1 MSKVISKLRCYNPSK
16 FDSTRGNSG
25 HLFYIVQRKNALLY
39 DDKTLFGKIKD
50 NNLSR
55 MTLKEIDKYI
65 IQKSNEK
72 TNIYRGIISLKE
84 EEALEL
90 GYDKV
95 DEWEHLMKEKIY
107 DIAKVV
113 NVEMPNV
120 EWLAVVHLKKG
131 NPHLHYMMWDKEQ
144 QINRY
149 YISVHQQN
157 KIREILTKH
166 IFENELSKYYEM
178 KSESKNK
185 LRNKSIALEIKAFNK
200 DYCKGKLAYININH
214 KDMKLLVKQFNIIL
228 NKLPKTGSL
237 KYAFMNE
244 EVKEDINKF
253 MEMFIENNIDLK
265 NECNNYIQNTV
276 NIGSLYGN
284 SNKNDMKIKAEKELE
299 KILGN
304 QFLYAIKDIKLD
316 KVNENL
322 FIRNFIQ
329 EIFKTI
335 SILNES
341 NIAKKDLYT
350 NYRSNISKQAQKDY
364 MKNKQNSSNIEWN

>member
-16 FDSTRGNSG
+16 LDSARGNSG
-25 HLFYIVQRKNALLY
+25 YLFYIAQRKNALLY
-39 DDKTLFGKIKD
+39 DDKTVFGKIKEHD
-50 NNLSR
+50 LSK

-72 TNIYRGIISLKE
+72 TNIYRGIISLHE
-84 EEALEL
+84 EDALDL

-107 DIAKVV
+107 DIAEIV
-113 NVEMPNV
+113 NIEMPNV

-149 YISVHQQN
+149 YISVYQQS

-166 IFENELSKYYEM
+166 IFENELSKYYEI
-178 KSESKNK
+178 KNESKNN
-185 LRNKSIALEIKAFNK
+185 LRDKSIALEIKAFNK
-200 DYCKGKLAYININH
+200 DYCKGKLAYTNIND
-214 KDMKLLVKQFNIIL
+214 KDMKSLVKQFNNIL
-228 NKLPKTGSL
+228 NELPKTGSL
-237 KYAFMNE
+237 KYSFMSQD
-244 EVKEDINKF
+244 VKEDINKF
-253 MEMFIENNIDLK
+253 MKLFIENNADLK
-265 NECNNYIQNTV
+265 NECNNYIQNAI

-284 SNKNDMKIKAEKELE
+284 SNKKDMKIKAEKELE
-299 KILGN
+299 KIFGN

-316 KVNENL
+316 KLNEKL

-329 EIFKTI
+329 EVFRTI

-341 NIAKKDLYT
+341 NIAKKELYT
-350 NYRSNISKQAQKDY
+350 KYRSNISKQAQKDY
-364 MKNKQNSSNIEWN
+364 IKNKQNSSNIEW